1 MYLCIEQLDSLIG
14 KTVEMIVLNVADQAG
29 NAVPYPV
36 TWSFPVADYGAAA
49 ASVHVSGLVLDTTFA
64 AFQAKS
70 GELVKIQQ
78 DLASALSIPLDRIS
92 NLQAFG
98 ALGGNMTA
106 LQFVIGAG
114 TSKTAV
120 AAAHELAQKLTNA
133 SPGLSGSLGSAVTSK
148 VLLLSILIK
157 VAKHYRGLIGRCA

>member
-1 MYLCIEQLDSLIG
+1 M
-14 KTVEMIVLNVADQAG
+14 
-29 NAVPYPV
+29 
-36 TWSFPVADYGAAA
+36 ADYGAAA

-70 GELVKIQQ
+70 GELSKIQQ
-78 DLASALSIPLDRIS
+78 DLASALSIPLNRIS

-106 LQFVIGAG
+106 VQFVIGASA
-114 TSKTAV
+114 SKTAV
-120 AAAHELAQKLTNA
+120 AAAHELARKLASA

-148 VLLLSILIK
+148 VAKQVLNLILARSSCGRI
-157 VAKHYRGLIGRCA
+157 VRCA